1 MFLNP
6 NITPKSSWLNIGV
19 LSAGHFVGDFYSN
32 ILPVMLPILALQ
44 FGLSFSE
51 CGLLFMIFQV
61 SASLLQAPIGIAAD
75 NKNLGLIFPLSI
87 LFGGVLCSLV
97 GLSSSVLMLVC
108 IVGLSGICQSGFHP
122 IAGGMVPS
130 LAPKG
135 KTVLATSI
143 FIVCGNIGFAI
154 SPFLTA
160 IYLKHFEQQELWYL
174 AIFPILITL
183 LIFKQKLYTRPVA
196 KTNGKNVS
204 LKIIL
209 ANKPFLY
216 LVASIGC
223 RSICYCALVLYI
235 PLLFTSKGI
244 SSVSSSAILMTMLIG
259 TAIGGLA
266 VGGLASKFR
275 LKTMIICS
283 YILTT
288 VMMIVFLI
296 KADDSLISYISI
308 FFAGVGL
315 YGSTPPAIVWAQRLL
330 PKADSFAT
338 SMMLGFTFGIGYSSC
353 VFVGLLGD
361 LIGLHQALWYS
372 IIASLLGAIAIIIK
386 VKEKN

>member
-1 MFLNP
+1 MQLTNQ
-6 NITPKSSWLNIGV
+6 NMPKANWFNIGV
-19 LSAGHFVGDFYSN
+19 LSGGHFVGDFYAN
-32 ILPVMLPILALQ
+32 FLPVMLPILALQ
-44 FGLSFSE
+44 FNLSLSE

-61 SASLLQAPIGIAAD
+61 TASLLQAPIGMAAD
-75 NKNLGLIFPLSI
+75 NRNLGLIFPLSI
-87 LFGGVLCSLV
+87 LFGGVFCSLV
-97 GLSSSVLMLVC
+97 GLSTSPIMLIA
-108 IVGLSGICQSGFHP
+108 IVFLSGFCNSGFHP

-130 LAPKG
+130 IAPKN

-154 SPFLTA
+154 SPFITA
-160 IYLKHFEQQELWYL
+160 LYLKYFSQQELAYL
-174 AIFPILITL
+174 AIFPVLMTL
-183 LIFKQKLYTRPVA
+183 LIFKQKLYTRPVN
-196 KTNGKNVS
+196 KSNGKNIS

-235 PLLFTSKGI
+235 PLLFAAKNLSA
-244 SSVSSSAILMTMLIG
+244 VSASAILMTMLIG

-266 VGGLASKFR
+266 VGGLASKYK
-275 LKTMIICS
+275 LKTIIICS
-283 YILTT
+283 YVLTT
-288 VMMIVFLI
+288 VMMAIFLI
-296 KADDSLISYISI
+296 KADDSLISYVSI

-330 PKADSFAT
+330 PHADSFAT
-338 SMMLGFTFGIGYSSC
+338 SMMLGFTFGIGYTSC

-361 LIGLHQALWYS
+361 LIGLHEALCYFTLL
-372 IIASLLGAIAIIIK
+372 SLVLATVLIIK
-386 VKEKN
+386 VKSKS